1 MKKLKQF
8 WNSSQNGDKWTSKS
22 TWYCKFIE
30 ILKKK
35 IWKKLKNHLQIK
47 VEPKG
52 GVQPVGVADKTPSD
66 LGSAGSIAKYYR
78 SAENRW
84 VFDVTVVCHSKM
96 CRIPSA
102 NSWNFCEVQSICNK
116 KCRENTFCEN
126 NDNVC
131 CLIEDILKGKVYD
144 WTLLWNQRK
153 LWNLI
158 LFSFCLSN
166 CKFFY
171 LLVKT
176 IRKCFL
182 AKIVKKFV

>member
-1 MKKLKQF
+1 MAT
-8 WNSSQNGDKWTSKS
+8 SEHQNRPDTVSLSKY
-22 TWYCKFIE
+22 W
-30 ILKKK
+30 KKK

-84 VFDVTVVCHSKM
+84 VFDMTVVCHSKM
-96 CRIPSA
+96 WRIPSA

-131 CLIEDILKGKVYD
+131 CLIEDIFKGQSLWLNTFVKSKKALKLD
-144 WTLLWNQRK
+144 TF
-153 LWNLI
+153 LI
-158 LFSFCLSN
+158 LSFQLQV
-166 CKFFY
+166 FY

-182 AKIVKKFV
+182 ARIVKKFV

>member
-1 MKKLKQF
+1 MATSEQQNRPDTVSLMTKFGKNMKL
-8 WNSSQNGDKWTSKS
+8 
-22 TWYCKFIE
+22 E
-30 ILKKK
+30 
-35 IWKKLKNHLQIK
+35 KLKNHLQIK

-84 VFDVTVVCHSKM
+84 VWRVCHSKM

-102 NSWNFCEVQSICNK
+102 DSWNFCEILSICNK

-126 NDNVC
+126 NDKV
-131 CLIEDILKGKVYD
+131 CLIGDNFLKGRVYD

-158 LFSFCLSN
+158 VFSFSLSN
-166 CKFFY
+166 CKFF
-171 LLVKT
+171 LPA
-176 IRKCFL
+176 CEEN
-182 AKIVKKFV
+182 